1 MSANDNSN
9 TVSEKAG
16 FLLVGKNRD
25 TGETIYFTSC
35 FYHWVTENILI
46 GNKDKSLS
54 ANHRFSGSA
63 GNAANSKPGNIAFAG
78 IDDVPKSAEFWRHV
92 DPETGDI
99 EFQGIVDVSLEM
111 EIVDVSAEDLE
122 RASDAFQAMMKT
134 KSSMVIQDIYG
145 RKDVRTVVRTLED
158 AMSLRGRF
166 NDVSNVD
173 TEAFTLRLGG
183 CLARMDKGGRGSL
196 FHSILVPGQGVS
208 LSDREDAYMKEVS
221 FESERSMLEACQERC
236 SDIDQVLKSGVL
248 GSLPED
254 MNKEG
259 LKIILL
265 SHTVSREISEPADHF
280 LRRLKD
286 RMSSEVDNKRYVI
299 DAVSKAMGETPK
311 PKP

>member
-1 MSANDNSN
+1 
-9 TVSEKAG
+9 
-16 FLLVGKNRD
+16 
-25 TGETIYFTSC
+25 
-35 FYHWVTENILI
+35 
-46 GNKDKSLS
+46 
-54 ANHRFSGSA
+54 
-63 GNAANSKPGNIAFAG
+63 
-78 IDDVPKSAEFWRHV
+78 
-92 DPETGDI
+92 
-99 EFQGIVDVSLEM
+99 
-111 EIVDVSAEDLE
+111 
-122 RASDAFQAMMKT
+122 MKT